1 MPAAQPVER
10 QHISDGLDIMM
21 RVLFVCTHNSA
32 RSQMA
37 EGYLRHLR
45 GDAFEAVSAG
55 TEPGALN
62 PLAVEVMAEDGID
75 ISGQRAKSV
84 DDFVQQQ
91 FDYVITVCDD
101 AREAC
106 PFFPGAAR
114 RLHWS
119 FPDPSAAGG
128 TREERLAVFRQVRDG
143 IRARVKELLAD
154 GTQGAETRRLDG
166 TRRIPFA
173 ENGGR

>member
-1 MPAAQPVER
+1 MTP
-10 QHISDGLDIMM
+10 I

-37 EGYLRHLR
+37 EGFLRRL
-45 GDAFEAVSAG
+45 GGSAFEAVSAG
-55 TEPGALN
+55 TEPGELH
-62 PLAVEVMAEDGID
+62 PLAVAVMAEEGID

-101 AREAC
+101 ANESC
-106 PFFPGAAR
+106 PVFPNAR
-114 RLHWS
+114 HRLHWS

-128 TREERLAVFRQVRDG
+128 SREERLAVFRTVRDG
-143 IRARVKELLAD
+143 IRDR
-154 GTQGAETRRLDG
+154 
-166 TRRIPFA
+166 
-173 ENGGR
+173 GRGDLRPSRFPATEGRTPR

>member
-1 MPAAQPVER
+1 MTLSSES
-10 QHISDGLDIMM
+10 HSM

-37 EGYLRHLR
+37 EGFLRHI
-45 GDAFEAVSAG
+45 GGSAFEAVSAG
-55 TEPGALN
+55 TEPGTLH
-62 PLAVEVMAEDGID
+62 PLAVEVMAEEGID

-84 DDFVQQQ
+84 DTFVQQQ

-101 AREAC
+101 AKEAC
-106 PFFPGAAR
+106 PFFPNAAN

-128 TREERLAVFRQVRDG
+128 TREERLAVFREVRDG
-143 IRARVKELLAD
+143 IRERVERFVASTTAIEQTS
-154 GTQGAETRRLDG
+154 GS
-166 TRRIPFA
+166 
-173 ENGGR
+173 